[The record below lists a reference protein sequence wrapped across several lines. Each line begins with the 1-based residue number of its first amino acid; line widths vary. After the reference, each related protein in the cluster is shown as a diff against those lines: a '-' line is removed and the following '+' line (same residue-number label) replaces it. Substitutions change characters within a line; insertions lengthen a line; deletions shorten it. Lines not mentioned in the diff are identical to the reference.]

1 MATLTEITEGH
12 SRRITKITQT
22 RDGRLREATE
32 IRDRHLR
39 GLPAAAPLYDAFDAQ
54 IADARGKQLTTDARA
69 EAARAAA
76 HQEVGDA
83 LSDALAN
90 AHRVRR
96 DADVAAFEKRRTAEE
111 AAEHE
116 FILALAAGAARPTS
130 TDAQRIRAEKMEK
143 AKKEFD
149 AALAA
154 AQEQFRV
161 ARDAALVA
169 ESRGSRDADRAFAAT
184 SKVSDSSSKASRATA
199 EQALAK
205 ALGALPEAA
214 PAFTAWRKETSA
226 ILADYK
232 REENEEFE
240 RFHIE
245 VQALNR

>member
-1 MATLTEITEGH
+1 MATLNEITEGH
-12 SRRITKITQT
+12 SRRITTITQL
-22 RDGRLREATE
+22 RDGRLREATD

-39 GLPAAAPLYDAFDAQ
+39 ALPAAAALYDAFDAQ
-54 IADARGKQLTTDARA
+54 IADARGKQLSTDART

-83 LSDALAN
+83 LSDALAA

-96 DADVAAFEKRRTAEE
+96 EADVAAFEKRRKAEE
-111 AAEHE
+111 DAEHE
-116 FILALAAGAARPTS
+116 FILALAAGPARPS
-130 TDAQRIRAEKMEK
+130 TDAQRIRAEKLEK

-184 SKVSDSSSKASRATA
+184 ARVSDGSSKAARATA

-205 ALGALPEAA
+205 ALTALPEAA
-214 PAFTAWRKETSA
+214 SEFAAWRKETST

-232 REENEEFE
+232 RAETEEFE
-240 RFHIE
+240 RFHTE
-245 VQALNR
+245 VQALTK